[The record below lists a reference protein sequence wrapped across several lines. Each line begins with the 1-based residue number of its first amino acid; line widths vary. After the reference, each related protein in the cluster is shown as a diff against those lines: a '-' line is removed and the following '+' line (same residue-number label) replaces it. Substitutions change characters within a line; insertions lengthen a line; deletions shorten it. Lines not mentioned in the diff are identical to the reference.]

1 MPFFRKAENSM
12 KGIILAGGSGSR
24 LYPLTKC
31 LSKQLLPVYDKP
43 TIYYPLSTLMLA
55 GIREILIIS
64 TPRDLPMIQDLL
76 GDGVQVGLKISYAE
90 QPKPEGIA
98 QAFIIGEKFIADSP
112 VCLIL
117 GDNIFYGS
125 ELAPKLE
132 KAAQM
137 TKGARI
143 FGYHVQDPER
153 YGVVEFDQSGK
164 AISLEEKPKKPRS
177 SWAIAGLYFYDSNIV
192 TYAKELKPSARGE
205 LEITDLNL
213 RYLREGKLSVDLM
226 GRGVAWLDSGTY
238 DSLIAASQFVQ
249 TIEQRQG
256 LKVACIEEIAFNKG
270 FINEAQLLKCAEAY
284 SKSSY
289 GAYLLRVIEESKQL
303 RPWS

>member
-1 MPFFRKAENSM
+1 M
-12 KGIILAGGSGSR
+12 KGIILAGGSGTR

-64 TPRDLPMIQDLL
+64 TPRDLPMIRDLL
-76 GDGVQVGLKISYAE
+76 GDGHELGLELSYAE

-98 QAFIIGEKFIADSP
+98 QAFVIGADFIGTDS

-132 KAAQM
+132 KSAQL
-137 TKGARI
+137 TEGARV
-143 FGYHVQDPER
+143 FAYHVHDPER

-177 SWAIAGLYFYDSNIV
+177 SWAVVGLYFYDGNV
-192 TYAKELKPSARGE
+192 VKYAKELKPSARGE

-213 RYLREGKLSVDLM
+213 RYLKEGKLSVDLM

-256 LKVACIEEIAFNKG
+256 LKVACIEEIAFNQG
-270 FINEAQLLKCAEAY
+270 FITEVQLLKHAETY

-289 GAYLLRVIEESKQL
+289 GVYLQRVIEESKQL
-303 RPWS
+303 HPWS